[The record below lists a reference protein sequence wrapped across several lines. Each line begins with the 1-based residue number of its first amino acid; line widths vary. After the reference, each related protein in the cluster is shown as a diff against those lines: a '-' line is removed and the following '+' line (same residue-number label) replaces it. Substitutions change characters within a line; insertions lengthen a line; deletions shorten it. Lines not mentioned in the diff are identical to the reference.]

1 MKNLLGLQDRRIVQS
16 LVYFS
21 IAMKKRSEHWTAELS
36 KNGEIFEKQTFTSEE
51 AAIRWS
57 EQLRFADHYVVTIY
71 QSRHP
76 DSRLSYI
83 CDRDPHSVDLTGSLF
98 VRFK

>member
-1 MKNLLGLQDRRIVQS
+1 
-16 LVYFS
+16 
-21 IAMKKRSEHWTAELS
+21 MKKQQNRKWTAELS
-36 KNGEIFEKQTFTSEE
+36 KNGEVFDRKVFTSQK
-51 AAIRWS
+51 AAIEWS

-71 QSRHP
+71 ENRHP